1 MDRGSGREPPN
12 LHRGQA
18 EHGCPGSWLA
28 MGGVRGE
35 ERGVSMNPGP
45 HGAEAEP
52 PGRAHPGEQKPRT
65 GWRCRRQ
72 ETRASPLFL
81 PLPPVHPGVRG
92 LCKAWTPHQCTQSRW
107 KRRPPGLRTIPLRC
121 FCKPGTKRIC
131 SLNVLPVPTVRRGT
145 TCSILLGVDF
155 LIWKMGSPPPPGLV

>member
-18 EHGCPGSWLA
+18 EHGCPRLLA
-28 MGGVRGE
+28 GHGWCEGRGARSE
-35 ERGVSMNPGP
+35 HESRTPRR
-45 HGAEAEP
+45 

-121 FCKPGTKRIC
+121 FCRPGTKRIC

-155 LIWKMGSPPPPGLV
+155 LIWKMGSPPPPGLL